1 MRVER
6 LVVAVV
12 LLSSAVGCESKVP
25 RDESAAP
32 SSEGPQARIKAQ
44 LVVDGGVDPLA

>member
-12 LLSSAVGCESKVP
+12 LLSSAVRYESKVP
-25 RDESAAP
+25 RDDSTVS